1 MLKLTDNDFER
12 LVTYMKKTYG
22 ITLDKKRVLIEGR
35 LSNMIS
41 TRGFKSFKEYI
52 DFAFADKTGNETM
65 QLVNKLTTNHTFFMR
80 EPEHFQYLKKTIL
93 PYFEKQNAATR
104 TLDLWCAA
112 SSTGQEP
119 YTIVMT
125 IDDYFG
131 ANAARWKVNLLA
143 TDLDTDVLAKAKA
156 GVYTIDMM
164 KDVPK
169 EWLAK
174 YFTKVDATTYKV
186 IDRLRNQ
193 ITFKQFN
200 LMNNITERKQYDLI
214 SCRNVMIYF
223 EQDTKNALVERFF
236 DVTKEGGYLFTGH
249 AESVGRDTRYTYVQ
263 PAVYRKI
270 SGKAAAGKSSL
281 TGSTLPKSSTG
292 STLTKSTVGSTLPKS
307 TLPGSKFSGG
317 IKR

>member
-12 LVTYMKKTYG
+12 LMTYMKKTYG
-22 ITLDKKRVLIEGR
+22 INLEKKRVLIEGR

-93 PYFEKQNAATR
+93 PYFEKQNAATK

-125 IDDYFG
+125 VDDYFG
-131 ANAARWKVNLLA
+131 ANASRWKVNLLA
-143 TDLDTDVLAKAKA
+143 TDLDTDVLSKAKA
-156 GVYTIDMM
+156 GVYTVDML

-169 EWLAK
+169 DWLAK

-223 EQDTKNALVERFF
+223 EQDTKNALVERFY

-249 AESVGRDTRYTYVQ
+249 AESVSRDTRYTYVQ

-270 SGKAAAGKSSL
+270 SNKAAAGKSSL
-281 TGSTLPKSSTG
+281 IGSTAAGSTLP
-292 STLTKSTVGSTLPKS
+292 KSTVGSTLPKS
-307 TLPGSKFSGG
+307 TLPGSKISGG

>member
-12 LVTYMKKTYG
+12 LVAYMKTNYG
-22 ITLDKKRVLIEGR
+22 INLEKKRVLIEGR

-41 TRGFKSFKEYI
+41 TRGFKSFKEFI

-80 EPEHFQYLKKTIL
+80 EPEHFEYLKKTIL
-93 PYFEKQNAATR
+93 PYFEKQNSVTK

-125 IDDYFG
+125 VDDYFG
-131 ANAARWKVNLLA
+131 PNASKWKVNLLA
-143 TDLDTDVLAKAKA
+143 TDLDTDVLAKAKE
-156 GVYTIDMM
+156 GVYEDAML

-169 EWLAK
+169 PWLAK
-174 YFTKVDATTYKV
+174 YFTKVDSTHYKV

-193 ITFKQFN
+193 ITFQQFN
-200 LMNNITERKQYDLI
+200 LMNRISSPKKYDLI

-223 EQDTKNALVERFF
+223 EQDTKNALVERFY

-249 AESVGRDTRYTYVQ
+249 AESVSRDTRYTYIK
-263 PAVYRKI
+263 PAVYRRLSNKPETPAPKI
-270 SGKAAAGKSSL
+270 NK
-281 TGSTLPKSSTG
+281 
-292 STLTKSTVGSTLPKS
+292 
-307 TLPGSKFSGG
+307 
-317 IKR
+317 I